1 MVYQILSSIV
11 KLYRPSCEDVK
22 TVVYLLIEIVGLFE
36 AVCDRVSAVTSRS
49 PHDRLE
55 WRLVVADVGGLS

>member
-55 WRLVVADVGGLS
+55 